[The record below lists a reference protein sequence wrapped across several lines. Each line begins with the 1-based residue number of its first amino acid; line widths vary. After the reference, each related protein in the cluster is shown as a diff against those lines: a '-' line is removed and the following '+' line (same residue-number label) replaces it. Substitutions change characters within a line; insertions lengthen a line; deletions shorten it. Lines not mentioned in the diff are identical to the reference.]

1 MTTRLTRRHVLK
13 LMGSGLAASMLAP
26 WQPLVSQGR
35 LWHKTIPA
43 TGETLPVI
51 GMGTWRTFNVGADP
65 ELRLE
70 RTEVLNAFFSEGGRV
85 IDCSPMYGS
94 SAEVL
99 GFALTRLGTPRSLFA
114 ADKVWTRD
122 GDQTQAEIEAQATSW
137 GIDRFDLMQ
146 VHNLLSWREHLPAL
160 LRLKQSENI
169 RYIGIT
175 TSHGRRH
182 TELERMMANEDLD
195 FVQLTYNMTHRQ
207 VEQRLLPLALEKG
220 LAVIANRP
228 YDGGPLIQR
237 LKQQHRVPAWA
248 ATECGCQ
255 TWADFLLKFVVSHPA
270 ITCAIPATTQ
280 VAHLHENMQAGHGPM
295 PDAQQRQRMIRHI
308 ESL

>member
-26 WQPLVSQGR
+26 WQPLVSKGR

-43 TGETLPVI
+43 TGETVPVI

-122 GDQTQAEIEAQATSW
+122 GDRTQAQIGAQAAVW
-137 GIDRFDLMQ
+137 GIDRFDLVQ
-146 VHNLLSWREHLPAL
+146 VHNLLSWRKHLPVL
-160 LRLKQSENI
+160 QRLKQSAEI

-182 TELERMMANEDLD
+182 AELERIMANEDLD
-195 FVQLTYNMTHRQ
+195 FVQLTYNITHRQ

-220 LAVIANRP
+220 LAVMANRP

-255 TWADFLLKFVVSHPA
+255 TWGDFLLKFVVSHPA

-280 VAHLHENMQAGHGPM
+280 VAHMHENMQAGHGPM
-295 PDAQQRQRMIRHI
+295 PDAKQRQRMIRHI